1 MTPAE
6 RDAEIKRLQAK
17 IDHNNKRIG
26 QCIIAAGVVL
36 VGGMFAVM
44 ILAMLGL

>member
-1 MTPAE
+1 MNREE

-26 QCIIAAGVVL
+26 QCIIMGAVVL
-36 VGGMFAVM
+36 IGGMFVVM
-44 ILAMLGL
+44 ILGAMGL